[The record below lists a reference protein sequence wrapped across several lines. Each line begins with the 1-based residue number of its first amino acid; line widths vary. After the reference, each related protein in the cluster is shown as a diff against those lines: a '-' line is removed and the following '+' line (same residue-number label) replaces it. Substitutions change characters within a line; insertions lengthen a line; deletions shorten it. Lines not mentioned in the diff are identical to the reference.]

1 MLTISVEKSFIT
13 DPLTTNNAI
22 YCDSLTLK
30 KERKKIKGQMLYV
43 YLRNLPVPPQSAISH

>member
-1 MLTISVEKSFIT
+1 MLTKSVEKSFIT